1 MEGWHVALGVVIGLV
16 LGAMF
21 GLMLGGLCAANGED
35 AAVATRP
42 ASDGPTGRS
51 TR

>member
-1 MEGWHVALGVVIGLV
+1 MDGWQVALGVVIGLV
-16 LGAMF
+16 LGAML

-42 ASDGPTGRS
+42 TSNRLPGRS
-51 TR
+51 KR